1 MRSVR
6 VKICGITR
14 EEDLAF
20 AVAAGADAV
29 GFLVGVPSS
38 PRNLTLE
45 RAERLLRQVPVFV
58 DSVVVT
64 APQSIDELVEIC
76 EKLKPT
82 AIQIHGK
89 KNFEAS
95 EIRERLK
102 GTHLIKTVYVTE
114 DAMKET
120 AIIEE
125 LKTFD
130 AVLLDSFARGQYG
143 GTGRVHDWTLSRQIK
158 EAVAP
163 LPVILAGGLKPENVK
178 EAVQTVQPYAV
189 DVASGVELRPAVK
202 DHEKIRAFVENAK
215 EIKLPDN

>member
-1 MRSVR
+1 LRSVR

-45 RAERLLRQVPVFV
+45 RAERLLRQVPIFV
-58 DSVVVT
+58 DSVVVM
-64 APQSIDELVEIC
+64 APPNINGLVEIC
-76 EKLKPT
+76 EGLKPT

-89 KNFEAS
+89 KNFDAS
-95 EIRERLK
+95 EIRERIK
-102 GTHLIKTVYVTE
+102 DTRLIKTVYVTK
-114 DAMKET
+114 DALKET
-120 AIIEE
+120 VIED

-130 AVLLDSFARGQYG
+130 AVLLDSFTKGQYG

-178 EAVQTVQPYAV
+178 EAILTVQPYAV